1 MGQTDNYYG
10 GWRKSVW
17 AEELFDD
24 STRWGNDHG
33 VHFQNHATI
42 WFGKAVTI
50 KQLRFVQIPHGNNK
64 YNQAN
69 WEWQFYFGNFKA
81 PAVPTSAPPPAPTH
95 KLGWNLLKKNT
106 QGKKIDIRDNFA
118 PFKTEAIRVQ
128 RNGAIVAGW
137 FRVSEIDA
145 FGTDGK
151 QIVVKGA
158 QTDNYYGG
166 WRKSVW
172 AEELFND
179 STRWGNDHGV
189 HFQNH
194 ATIWF
199 GKAVTIKQLRFV
211 QTAHNGKYNQAN
223 WEWQFY
229 FGNFKAPAVPTSAP
243 TPAPTPAGEVVMNIE
258 LNTDS
263 NFEVAKKA
271 LIKSLAVVYG
281 VDASA
286 IKLELSRRLLAAA

>member
-1 MGQTDNYYG
+1 MG
-10 GWRKSVW
+10 
-17 AEELFDD
+17 
-24 STRWGNDHG
+24 
-33 VHFQNHATI
+33 
-42 WFGKAVTI
+42 
-50 KQLRFVQIPHGNNK
+50 
-64 YNQAN
+64 
-69 WEWQFYFGNFKA
+69 
-81 PAVPTSAPPPAPTH
+81 
-95 KLGWNLLKKNT
+95 
-106 QGKKIDIRDNFA
+106 
-118 PFKTEAIRVQ
+118 
-128 RNGAIVAGW
+128 IVAGW

-172 AEELFND
+172 AEELFDD

-229 FGNFKAPAVPTSAP
+229 FGNFKVP
-243 TPAPTPAGEVVMNIE
+243 
-258 LNTDS
+258 
-263 NFEVAKKA
+263 KKA

-286 IKLELSRRLLAAA
+286 IKLELSRRLLAAAQVLNVKVTITVACVSQMA